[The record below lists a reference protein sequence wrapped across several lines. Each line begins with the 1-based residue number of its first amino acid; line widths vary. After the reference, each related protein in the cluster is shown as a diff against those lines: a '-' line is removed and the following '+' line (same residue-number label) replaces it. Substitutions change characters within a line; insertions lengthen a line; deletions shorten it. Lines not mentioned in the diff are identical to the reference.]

1 VIRTLY
7 TFLFLATF
15 IAELTLDS
23 TTTFVRL
30 NPNSQQTQLVDQDLP
45 APEDFFEESDRQTE
59 KVLISVT
66 TLTHSALPPQT
77 VAKIFQTQYSF
88 LFPLHPISKLNCR
101 FTQSRIE
108 RPPIA

>member
-1 VIRTLY
+1 VIRTLC

-30 NPNSQQTQLVDQDLP
+30 NPNSQQAQLIDQDLP
-45 APEDFFEESDRQTE
+45 APEDFFDESNQHAE

-66 TLTHSALPPQT
+66 TLTHSALPPQI
-77 VAKIFQTQYSF
+77 VGKNFQTQHSF
-88 LFPLHPISKLNCR
+88 LFPLYPVSKLNCR
-101 FTQSRIE
+101 FTHSRIE